1 MNPFTRIWQYFFSKP
16 TDRPASKFV
25 DLAPTSN
32 ADQTGIYHEALEFA
46 TNNNEVLNIALT
58 GPYGSGKS
66 SVIKSFLL
74 KYQRP
79 KLELS
84 LASFLPEGEVP
95 GVRVSKQEIER
106 SILQQILYGAGSNK
120 LPLSRFKRIQIPEK
134 WSAASS
140 LAVCTGLFCLWYI
153 VTNHS
158 NVMSGKFFK
167 PFELSNWFN
176 IVTFAFGSLFVWR
189 LVHTAYLKSL
199 GLSLKSISLKDIQIA
214 PEAADEESILNRHLD
229 EIIYFFQSTEYD
241 LVVIEDLDRFDNPDI
256 FVTLREI
263 NALVN
268 ENADIHR
275 RIRFLYALRDD
286 IFINTDRTK
295 FFEFIV
301 PVIPV
306 INHSNSIDKV
316 LEHTQ
321 RIDLD
326 RRLDRRFVREV
337 SRYLSDLRLI
347 ANIFNEYVIY
357 ASNLRADGDGALDPN
372 KLLAVLIYKN
382 VMPKDFAA
390 LHRQE
395 GALSK
400 VLNRYDEFVEKSG
413 EAIRS
418 QLKEIEADLL
428 RSDEQFVRH
437 LAELHRIYAMA
448 MVERIPQF
456 FTHLHTNFGQ
466 IALAAL
472 PQHPQFEDL
481 FSQPPMTVTNNA
493 GQQSR
498 VDLRGI
504 EAAVD
509 PNWTFAERKTQIEH
523 KSSDHREKV
532 EKRSQELKA
541 ELSLLRTRK
550 FHEVVRESAALIEEV
565 FAEVGESRDLLKFL
579 ILEGYLDD
587 TYYQYTSLFHSGRLS
602 RNDNQFLIQI
612 RSFNNPEPDFQ
623 LDSISEVIASMRED
637 DFGRTYVLNRFIID
651 GLLGNTKEHAA
662 KITSALEFIASHVDD
677 CKDFFQSYY
686 ARGAH
691 VDRLISTLIRRW
703 PAFIVVALR
712 SDLAVSHA
720 ARILTYARNGAIKQG
735 TPAGFTLARFAS
747 QELSRILAEGVDFD
761 LSILEALNI
770 QVADVPAIADHHHVV
785 SYIAAEGLYRVSPAN
800 IRLVMEQ
807 VVKFPTPGDLE
818 RKHFTSLREANYG
831 PLLKRIGS
839 NFEAYVQDVLLKL
852 QNNTDEDLPAII
864 EVLGHDEV
872 PIELRSE
879 FLSLQTT
886 TFPSFVDVP
895 VAFHAALLTEQK
907 IDSTWENCLA
917 FLTSEA
923 FTSEVLTDY
932 LQSEASEGLS
942 RQAIPNTK
950 NALSLRKFV
959 IENDALPDE
968 IYRLYVRK
976 LPLPFTALPDVEAN
990 KIRIVIEERRAVFS
1004 VDNFTK
1010 IDGDDLK
1017 ALFIELNFEDYRKKR
1032 TEFSIGAQVLER
1044 LLNSDLADSQKM
1056 AVVGDIDPELVS
1068 ENSSLAAAIGPVLNR
1083 SKIKAKSYG
1092 SDFVRAVILNSHPE
1106 ALQISLFNKLHSVL
1120 TNVEVRDVLQGLPAP
1135 YCDIAIYGRA
1145 PRIDSDSANEGFAS
1159 WLKERKIIS
1168 SFGPTLFSGGIRI
1181 STFRKE
1187 PTGE

>member
-1 MNPFTRIWQYFFSKP
+1 MSSRRFWKSPNEIPVSR
-16 TDRPASKFV
+16 FV

-46 TNNNEVLNIALT
+46 TNNDEVLNIALT

-74 KYQRP
+74 KYPRP

-106 SILQQILYGAGSNK
+106 SILQQILYGAGANK

-140 LAVCTGLFCLWYI
+140 LGVCLGLFCLWYI
-153 VTNHS
+153 FTKRS
-158 NVMSGKFFK
+158 DIPSGKFFE

-176 IVTFAFGSLFVWR
+176 IVTFVFGSLFVWR

-214 PEAADEESILNRHLD
+214 PKAADEESILNRHLD
-229 EIIYFFQSTEYD
+229 EIIYFFQSTKYD

-382 VMPKDFAA
+382 VIPKDFAA

-400 VLNRYDEFVEKSG
+400 VLNRYDEFVERSG
-413 EAIRS
+413 DKIR
-418 QLKEIEADLL
+418 LELDEIQADLH
-428 RSDEQFVRH
+428 RSDEQYARD
-437 LAELHRIYAMA
+437 LIELHRIYAMA
-448 MVERIPQF
+448 MVERVPQY
-456 FTHLHTNFGQ
+456 FTHLHATFGQ
-466 IALAAL
+466 ISLAAL

-481 FSQPPMTVTNNA
+481 FSQPPMRVTNNA
-493 GQQSR
+493 GQQST

-509 PNWTFAERKTQIEH
+509 PNRSFAERKTQIEH
-523 KSSDHREKV
+523 KSSEHREKM
-532 EKRSQELKA
+532 EKKSQELKA

-550 FHEVVRESAALIEEV
+550 FHEVVRESSALIEEV
-565 FAEVGESRDLLKFL
+565 FAEVGESQDLLKFL

-602 RNDNQFLIQI
+602 RNDNKFLIQI

-651 GLLGNTKEHAA
+651 GLLGNPEEYAD

-677 CKDFFQSYY
+677 CKDFFLSYY

-691 VDRLISTLIRRW
+691 VDQLISRLIRRW

-712 SDLAVSHA
+712 SDLGVSHA
-720 ARILTYARNGAIKQG
+720 ARILAHAPNGGIKHA
-735 TPAGFTLARFAS
+735 TPAAFTLARFVS
-747 QELSRILAEGVDFD
+747 QELSKILNERVDFD
-761 LSILEALNI
+761 LSLLKSL
-770 QVADVPAIADHHHVV
+770 QVQITDISTIADHQEVV
-785 SYIAAEGLYRVSPAN
+785 SYVAAEGLYRVSPGN
-800 IRLVMEQ
+800 IRLIMEQ
-807 VVKFPTPGDLE
+807 VVKFPTPGDLDT
-818 RKHFTSLREANYG
+818 KHFSSLREANYN
-831 PLLKRIGS
+831 PLLKRVGA
-839 NFEAYVQDVLLKL
+839 NFETYVRDVLLKL
-852 QNNTDEDLPAII
+852 ENNTDEDVSAII

-872 PIELRSE
+872 GVELRSE
-879 FLSLQTT
+879 FLGMQTT
-886 TFPSFVDVP
+886 ATFPSFEGVP
-895 VAFHAALLTEQK
+895 AAFHSLLLMEQK

-923 FTSEVLTDY
+923 FSPEILTAY
-932 LQSEASEGLS
+932 LQSEASEALS
-942 RQAIPNTK
+942 RKAISNDK
-950 NALSLRKFV
+950 NAFALRKFV

-968 IYRLYVRK
+968 IYRLHVRK
-976 LPLPFTALPDVEAN
+976 LPLPFTVLPEVGPT
-990 KIRIVIEERRAVFS
+990 KIRILIEERSAVFS
-1004 VDNFTK
+1004 VDNFVK
-1010 IDGDDLK
+1010 LEDDEHK
-1017 ALFIELNFEDYRKKR
+1017 ALFIELNFEEYRTNR
-1032 TEFSIGAQVLER
+1032 SELSINARVIER
-1044 LLNSDLADSQKM
+1044 LLNSNLADSQKM
-1056 AVVGDIDPELVS
+1056 AIIGDVDPDLVS
-1068 ENSSLAAAIGPVLNR
+1068 KNPSLATAIGPVLDR
-1083 SKIKAKSYG
+1083 SKIVAKDYG
-1092 SDFVRAVILNSHPE
+1092 LDFVRAVVLNSYPE
-1106 ALQISLFNKLHSVL
+1106 SLQLSLFNKLHPVL
-1120 TNVEVRDVLQGLPAP
+1120 TMGEVRDVLRGLPVP
-1135 YCDIAIYGRA
+1135 YRDIATYGKS
-1145 PRIDSDSANEGFAS
+1145 PRIDRDPINEQFAL
-1159 WLKERKIIS
+1159 WLSERKIIS
-1168 SFGPTLFSGGIRI
+1168 SFAPALFGDGIRI
-1181 STFRKE
+1181 NTFRKE
-1187 PTGE
+1187 PSTDE

>member
-1 MNPFTRIWQYFFSKP
+1 MWKRHFWKSPQKIPVSR
-16 TDRPASKFV
+16 FV

-46 TNNNEVLNIALT
+46 TNNDEVLNIALT

-74 KYQRP
+74 KYPRP

-106 SILQQILYGAGSNK
+106 SILQQILYGAGANK

-140 LAVCTGLFCLWYI
+140 LAVCLGVFCLWNI
-153 VTNHS
+153 VTNQS
-158 NVMSGKFFK
+158 DVISGKFFK

-176 IVTFAFGSLFVWR
+176 IVSFAVAALFVWR

-214 PEAADEESILNRHLD
+214 PKAADEESILNRHLD
-229 EIIYFFQSTEYD
+229 EIIYFFQSTKYD
-241 LVVIEDLDRFDNPDI
+241 LVVIEDLDRFDTPDI

-382 VMPKDFAA
+382 VIPKDFAA
-390 LHRQE
+390 LHRRE

-400 VLNRYDEFVEKSG
+400 VLNRYDEFVEKSRDK
-413 EAIRS
+413 IRS
-418 QLKEIEADLL
+418 ELEQIQADLV
-428 RSDEQFVRH
+428 RSDEQYARD

-448 MVERIPQF
+448 IVERVPEYY
-456 FTHLHTNFGQ
+456 THLHTSFGK

-472 PQHPQFEDL
+472 PQHPQLDEL
-481 FSQPPMTVTNNA
+481 FSQPPMSVTNNA

-509 PNWTFAERKTQIEH
+509 PNWSFAERKTQIEH
-523 KSSDHREKV
+523 KSPEHREKM
-532 EKRSQELKA
+532 KKKAQELKA

-550 FHEVVRESAALIEEV
+550 FHEVVRESSALIEEV

-602 RNDNQFLIQI
+602 RNDNNFLIQI

-651 GLLGNTKEHAA
+651 GLLENPQEYAA
-662 KITSALEFIASHVDD
+662 QSTSALEFIASHVDE

-691 VDRLISTLIRRW
+691 VDRLVSTLIRRW
-703 PAFIVVALR
+703 PAFTVAALR

-720 ARILTYARNGAIKQG
+720 ARILAHAPNGTIKQG

-747 QELSRILAEGVDFD
+747 QELSRILAERVEFD
-761 LSILEALNI
+761 LGILKSL
-770 QVADVPAIADHHHVV
+770 QVEIADIRAIAENHDVV
-785 SYIAAEGLYRVSPAN
+785 SYVAAEGLYRISLGN
-800 IRLVMEQ
+800 IQLIMEQ
-807 VVKFPTPGDLE
+807 VVKFPTPGDLDT
-818 RKHFTSLREANYG
+818 KHFSSLREANYS
-831 PLLKRIGS
+831 PLLKHVGS
-839 NFEAYVQDVLLKL
+839 RFEAYVRDVLLKL
-852 QNNTDEDLPAII
+852 ENNTAEDPSAII

-872 PIELRSE
+872 GLELRSE
-879 FLSLQTT
+879 FLSMQTA
-886 TFPSFVDVP
+886 TFPSFEGVP
-895 VAFHAALLTEQK
+895 AAFHSSLVKEQK
-907 IDSTWENCLA
+907 IGTTWENCLA
-917 FLTSEA
+917 FLTSE
-923 FTSEVLTDY
+923 FFSPEVLTAY
-932 LQSEASEGLS
+932 LQSEASEALS
-942 RQAIPNTK
+942 RKAIPNGK
-950 NALSLRKFV
+950 NAFVLRQFV

-976 LPLPFTALPDVEAN
+976 LPLPFTVLPEVGPT
-990 KIRIVIEERRAVFS
+990 KIRILIEERRAVFS
-1004 VDNFTK
+1004 VDNLVK
-1010 IDGDDLK
+1010 LEDDEHK
-1017 ALFIELNFEDYRKKR
+1017 ALFIELNFEDYRTKR
-1032 TEFSIGAQVLER
+1032 TEFSIDAKVMER
-1044 LLNSDLADSQKM
+1044 LLNSNLADRQKI
-1056 AVVGDIDPELVS
+1056 AIIGDIDPDLVS
-1068 ENSSLAAAIGPVLNR
+1068 KNPSLATAIGPVLDQ
-1083 SKIKAKSYG
+1083 SKIVAKDYG
-1092 SDFVRAVILNSHPE
+1092 SDFVRAVILNSYPE
-1106 ALQISLFNKLHSVL
+1106 SLQLSLFNKLHDVL
-1120 TNVEVRDVLQGLPAP
+1120 TMGEVRDVLRGLPVP
-1135 YCDIAIYGRA
+1135 YRDIATYGKS
-1145 PRIDSDSANEGFAS
+1145 PRIDRDPINEQFAL
-1159 WLKERKIIS
+1159 WLNERRIIS
-1168 SFGPTLFSGGIRI
+1168 SFGPTLFGDGIRI

-1187 PTGE
+1187 PSTGE

>member
-1 MNPFTRIWQYFFSKP
+1 MWKRHFWMSPKEIPVSR
-16 TDRPASKFV
+16 FV
-25 DLAPTSN
+25 DLAPTSS
-32 ADQTGIYHEALEFA
+32 ADQTGIYHEALKFA
-46 TNNNEVLNIALT
+46 TNNDEVLNIALT

-74 KYQRP
+74 KYPRP

-106 SILQQILYGAGSNK
+106 SILQQILYGAGANK

-140 LAVCTGLFCLWYI
+140 LGVCLGLFCLWYI
-153 VTNHS
+153 FTNHS
-158 NVMSGKFFK
+158 NVISGKFFK

-214 PEAADEESILNRHLD
+214 PKAADEESILNRHLD
-229 EIIYFFQSTEYD
+229 EIIYFFQSTKYD

-268 ENADIHR
+268 ENAEIHR

-382 VMPKDFAA
+382 VIPKDFAA

-413 EAIRS
+413 GKIR
-418 QLKEIEADLL
+418 LELDEIQADLH
-428 RSDEQFVRH
+428 RSDEQYARD
-437 LAELHRIYAMA
+437 LGELHRIYAMA
-448 MVERIPQF
+448 MVERVPQF
-456 FTHLHTNFGQ
+456 FTHLHPTFGQ

-481 FSQPPMTVTNNA
+481 FSQPPMRVTNNA
-493 GQQSR
+493 GQQSS

-509 PNWTFAERKTQIEH
+509 PNWSFAERKMQIEQ
-523 KSSDHREKV
+523 KSSEHREKM
-532 EKRSQELKA
+532 EKKSQELKA

-550 FHEVVRESAALIEEV
+550 FHEVVRESSALIEEV
-565 FAEVGESRDLLKFL
+565 FAEVGEGRDLLKFL

-602 RNDNQFLIQI
+602 RNDNKFLIQI
-612 RSFNNPEPDFQ
+612 RSFNNPDPDFQ
-623 LDSISEVIASMRED
+623 LNSISEVIASMRED

-651 GLLGNTKEHAA
+651 GLLENPQEYAA

-677 CKDFFQSYY
+677 CKDFFLSYY
-686 ARGAH
+686 SRGAH

-720 ARILTYARNGAIKQG
+720 ARILAHASNSAIKQG
-735 TPAGFTLARFAS
+735 TPAAFTLARFAS
-747 QELSRILAEGVDFD
+747 QELSKILNERVDFD
-761 LSILEALNI
+761 LSILKAL
-770 QVADVPAIADHHHVV
+770 QVQIGDIPSIADHQDMV
-785 SYIAAEGLYRVSPAN
+785 SYVAAEGLYRISPGN
-800 IRLVMEQ
+800 IRLILEQ
-807 VVKFPTPGDLE
+807 VVKFPRPGDLDT
-818 RKHFTSLREANYG
+818 KHFSSLREANYI
-831 PLLKRIGS
+831 PLLKRVGTS
-839 NFEAYVQDVLLKL
+839 FEAYVRDVLLKL
-852 QNNTDEDLPAII
+852 ENNTDEDVPAII

-872 PIELRSE
+872 GIELRSE
-879 FLSLQTT
+879 FLAMQTA
-886 TFPSFVDVP
+886 TFPSFEGVP
-895 VAFHAALLTEQK
+895 AAFHSSLVTEQK
-907 IDSTWENCLA
+907 IESTWENCLA
-917 FLTSEA
+917 FLNSEA
-923 FTSEVLTDY
+923 FSAEVLTAY
-932 LQSEASEGLS
+932 LQSEASEALS
-942 RQAIPNTK
+942 QKAILNDK
-950 NALSLRKFV
+950 NAFALRKFV

-976 LPLPFTALPDVEAN
+976 MPLPFTVLPEVGPT
-990 KIRIVIEERRAVFS
+990 KIRILIEERRAVFS
-1004 VDNFTK
+1004 VDNFVK
-1010 IDGDDLK
+1010 LKDNKHK
-1017 ALFIELNFEDYRKKR
+1017 ALFIELNFQDYRTKR
-1032 TEFSIGAQVLER
+1032 NEFSIDAEVIER
-1044 LLNSDLADSQKM
+1044 LLNSNLADSQKM
-1056 AVVGDIDPELVS
+1056 AIIGDIDPDLVS
-1068 ENSSLAAAIGPVLNR
+1068 KNPSLATAVAPVLDR
-1083 SKIKAKSYG
+1083 SKIVAKDYE
-1092 SDFVRAVILNSHPE
+1092 SDFVRAVILNSYPE
-1106 ALQISLFNKLHSVL
+1106 SLQISLFNKLHDVL
-1120 TNVEVRDVLQGLPAP
+1120 TMGEVRDVLRGLPVP
-1135 YCDIAIYGRA
+1135 YRDIATYGKS
-1145 PRIDSDSANEGFAS
+1145 PRIDRDPINEQFAS
-1159 WLKERKIIS
+1159 WLNERRIIS
-1168 SFGPTLFSGGIRI
+1168 SFAPALFGDGIRI

-1187 PTGE
+1187 PSPDE